1 MDKLTNAKNVDKLR
15 PKFVLNCGRIFRVEG
30 EDVAHYDDGV
40 QQDQQPHD
48 EDVSQGRVKVT
59 QQLRHWSVKV

>member
-30 EDVAHYDDGV
+30 EDVAHYDDG
-40 QQDQQPHD
+40 
-48 EDVSQGRVKVT
+48 GFG
-59 QQLRHWSVKV
+59 